1 MSVAASRGAGD
12 RQSAACNVNRAGG
25 PLLEKRPTDVFHPPD
40 VFHPLHP
47 GESYALKGT
56 IKYELGWT
64 FLDNRISPHIAGMWQ
79 KRAVKLAN
87 DVQASRGY

>member
-1 MSVAASRGAGD
+1 MRVAACRVAGD
-12 RQSAACNVNRAGG
+12 RYSAACNVNRACG
-25 PLLEKRPTDVFHPPD
+25 PLLEKRPV
-40 VFHPLHP
+40 HP
-47 GESYALKGT
+47 GESYALRGT

-64 FLDNRISPHIAGMWQ
+64 FLDNRISPHITGMRQ